1 MQYTTGMYPGLKNK
15 SVDWIQ
21 GNKFM
26 EMADFC
32 FTPTKR
38 ANDDYNKLKNTMV
51 EPEGIIY
58 THTMYVH
65 ELFDIIKKSGNE
77 VVVITHS
84 SDERA
89 DIIPPTNVRRWY
101 AQNVDITHPR
111 VESIPI
117 GIESIW
123 WHPKRKKREKM
134 IQRLSKERVL
144 VNTLYINHYVR
155 RNPPEREAI
164 YKMFEDKPWVTAK
177 RGRNGQNFNEYIN
190 DIYSHMFV
198 ACPEGNGIDTHRLW
212 ECLYLGTIPILKRN
226 INNQF
231 YTDLPICFIDSWE
244 EVTKDFLEK
253 EYKRIKSETWNMEK
267 LNFAYWKNKIRK

>member
-1 MQYTTGMYPGLKNK
+1 
-15 SVDWIQ
+15 
-21 GNKFM
+21 M

-32 FTPTKR
+32 FAPAKR

-58 THTMYVH
+58 THTMYVR
-65 ELFDIIKKSGNE
+65 ELFDIIEKTDKE
-77 VVVITHS
+77 VVVITHN
-84 SDERA
+84 SDGRA
-89 DIIPPTNVRRWY
+89 DITPPDNVKRWY
-101 AQNVDITHPR
+101 AQNVDIVHPG

-117 GIESIW
+117 GIENNR
-123 WHPKRKKREKM
+123 WHPGKREKM
-134 IQRLSKERVL
+134 LQCLSKEKVL

-155 RNPPEREAI
+155 RNPPEREVI
-164 YKMFEDKPWVTAK
+164 YKMFEGKPWMTAK
-177 RGRNGQNFNEYIN
+177 RGRNGQRTGEYIN
-190 DIYSHMFV
+190 DVYTHMFV

-212 ECLYLGTIPILKRN
+212 ETLYLGTIPILKRN

-244 EVTKDFLEK
+244 EVTKDFLER
-253 EYKRIKSETWNMEK
+253 EYKRIKSERWNLEK